1 MHITN
6 LIFKNFMGY
15 KQLTLPKKM
24 KQFPKG
30 LILISGKNSY
40 GKSTILEGVLFAF
53 FGSKIFRGR
62 NAASF
67 ITYGEEK
74 AELTIYL
81 TIDNIKYNIYR
92 KWGRTGATTT
102 KLFEWVKT
110 SYREIKS
117 FNIENF
123 FEISTEQALNT
134 VFVRQGEV
142 EELANKKGAE
152 LREMIIDL
160 FRLNIIDDALAFL
173 DRESKNAK
181 FNKEKLERK
190 RVPLDRIEKD
200 ITDVELENVELE
212 KKLTEN
218 IRLQKEHEQQISDF
232 PSDDLISKLGGLY
245 DQQKIL
251 EENSLAYKNDF
262 QRKIK
267 NTKLN
272 IKDFEPLS
280 KINEKISLLINE
292 ENDIKTL
299 KETLDKRREA
309 TYKGLGKTKG
319 RIDDSKKKIK
329 KMEESLLF
337 TTNENNAEVA
347 QCPTCQNELTKEHYN
362 EMVDN
367 FNKEIEVSQE
377 KVKSISKIIENLDLD
392 INGKQNKLDYVKKQ
406 ITVIQGLRNDYQNYQ
421 KKALDFNKAK
431 EETNLF
437 LAEHKTKFA
446 NTNPANIKTLSI
458 EKKKLSTELT
468 AIIKESKENRRKIE
482 GNLNKIVELRS
493 EVNQMKKLEKE
504 IGEFEID
511 IDHISKSK
519 ELVRRFVTEYMV
531 VKRLVKNIALTTNR
545 YIKDFTSGQYSDLTI
560 DLSGTK
566 KTGLSLKIRDN
577 FNGVLE
583 SIEVLS
589 GGDKTAL
596 GIALRLAISELMSKI
611 RPTKDS
617 PKKNPKIDILLLD
630 EPLAA
635 LDETRRERI
644 LKHLIK
650 SKTFSQIFLITH
662 TSIPTDIN
670 THKIIVS
677 KDHTTGISTA
687 VFKRENIA
695 IDSLLTP

>member
-1 MHITN
+1 
-6 LIFKNFMGY
+6 MGY

-24 KQFPKG
+24 NEFPKG

-53 FGSKIFRGR
+53 FGPKIFRGR

-74 AELTIYL
+74 AELTIYF
-81 TIDNIKYNIYR
+81 TIDSIKYNIYR
-92 KWGRTGATTT
+92 KWGRSGATTT

-110 SYREIKS
+110 SFREIKN

-160 FRLNIIDDALAFL
+160 FRLNIIDDALTFL
-173 DRESKNAK
+173 DRESKSAK
-181 FNKEKLERK
+181 INKENLERK
-190 RVPLDRIEKD
+190 RVPIDRIKKD
-200 ITDVELENVELE
+200 ITGVELENVELE
-212 KKLTEN
+212 KKLADN
-218 IRLQKEHEQQISDF
+218 NKAKKEHEQQISDF
-232 PSDDLISKLGGLY
+232 PSDDLISNLGSLY

-251 EENSLAYKNDF
+251 EENSLSYKNDF

-272 IKDFEPLS
+272 IKDFEPIS

-292 ENDIKTL
+292 ENDIKSL
-299 KETLDKRREA
+299 KVTLDKRREA

-329 KMEESLLF
+329 KMEDSLLF
-337 TTNENNAEVA
+337 TKNENNAEVA

-362 EMVDN
+362 E
-367 FNKEIEVSQE
+367 IG
-377 KVKSISKIIENLDLD
+377 NLDLE
-392 INGKQNKLDYVKKQ
+392 INEKQNKLDYVKKQ

-421 KKALDFNKAK
+421 QKTLDFDKAK
-431 EETNLF
+431 ERTNVF
-437 LAEHKTKFA
+437 LAEHKSKFA
-446 NTNPANIKTLSI
+446 NINPANIKMLLI
-458 EKKKLSTELT
+458 EKKKLNTELT
-468 AIIKESKENRRKIE
+468 AIIKESKENQKKIE
-482 GNLNKIVELRS
+482 GNLNRIVDLRG
-493 EVNQMKKLEKE
+493 EVKQMKKLEKD
-504 IGEFEID
+504 IGEFEIE
-511 IDHISKSK
+511 IDHISKAK

-531 VKRLVKNIALTTNR
+531 VKRLVKNIALTTNK

-596 GIALRLAISELMSKI
+596 GNALRLAISELMSKI
-611 RPTKDS
+611 RPTKES

-650 SKTFSQIFLITH
+650 SKIFSQIFLITH
-662 TSIPTDIN
+662 TSIPADIN
-670 THKIIVS
+670 AHKIIVS

-687 VFKRENIA
+687 IFKLEKIA
-695 IDSLLTP
+695 IDTLLN

>member
-1 MHITN
+1 MEPLLRN
-6 LIFKNFMGY
+6 CLN
-15 KQLTLPKKM
+15 
-24 KQFPKG
+24 G
-30 LILISGKNSY
+30 L
-40 GKSTILEGVLFAF
+40 
-53 FGSKIFRGR
+53 
-62 NAASF
+62 
-67 ITYGEEK
+67 
-74 AELTIYL
+74 
-81 TIDNIKYNIYR
+81 
-92 KWGRTGATTT
+92 
-102 KLFEWVKT
+102 KT
-110 SYREIKS
+110 SFREIKN

-160 FRLNIIDDALAFL
+160 FRLNIIDDALTFL
-173 DRESKNAK
+173 DRESKSAK
-181 FNKEKLERK
+181 INKENLERK
-190 RVPLDRIEKD
+190 RVPIDRIKKD
-200 ITDVELENVELE
+200 ITGVELENVELE
-212 KKLTEN
+212 KKLADN
-218 IRLQKEHEQQISDF
+218 NKAKKEHEQQISDF
-232 PSDDLISKLGGLY
+232 PSDDLISNLGSLY

-251 EENSLAYKNDF
+251 EENSLSYKNDF

-272 IKDFEPLS
+272 IKDFEPIS

-292 ENDIKTL
+292 ENDIKSL
-299 KETLDKRREA
+299 KVTLDKRREA

-329 KMEESLLF
+329 KMEDSLLF
-337 TTNENNAEVA
+337 TKNENNAEVA

-362 EMVDN
+362 EMVN
-367 FNKEIEVSQE
+367 EFNKEIEVSQE
-377 KVKSISKIIENLDLD
+377 KVKSIAKIIGNLDLE
-392 INGKQNKLDYVKKQ
+392 INEKQNKLDYVKKQ

-421 KKALDFNKAK
+421 QKTLDFDKAK
-431 EETNLF
+431 ERTNVF
-437 LAEHKTKFA
+437 LAEHKSKFA
-446 NTNPANIKTLSI
+446 NINPANIKMLLI
-458 EKKKLSTELT
+458 EKKKLNTELT
-468 AIIKESKENRRKIE
+468 AFIKESKENQKKIE
-482 GNLNKIVELRS
+482 GNLNRIVDLRG
-493 EVNQMKKLEKE
+493 EVKQMKKLEKD
-504 IGEFEID
+504 IGKFEID
-511 IDHISKSK
+511 IDHISKAK

-531 VKRLVKNIALTTNR
+531 VKRLVKNIALTTNK

-611 RPTKDS
+611 RPTKES

-662 TSIPTDIN
+662 TSIPADIN

-687 VFKRENIA
+687 AFKLEKIA
-695 IDSLLTP
+695 IDTLLN

>member
-6 LIFKNFMGY
+6 LTFKNFMGY
-15 KQLTLPKKM
+15 KKLTLPKNM
-24 KQFPKG
+24 KEFPKG

-53 FGSKIFRGR
+53 FGPKIFRGR

-67 ITYGEEK
+67 IAYGEEK
-74 AELTIYL
+74 AELTIYF

-92 KWGRTGATTT
+92 KWGRSGATTT

-110 SYREIKS
+110 SFREIKN

-181 FNKEKLERK
+181 FNKENLERK
-190 RVPLDRIEKD
+190 RVPIDRIKKD
-200 ITDVELENVELE
+200 ITGVELENVKLE
-212 KKLTEN
+212 KKLADN
-218 IRLQKEHEQQISDF
+218 NKAKKEHEQQISDF
-232 PSDDLISKLGGLY
+232 PSDDLILNLGSLY
-245 DQQKIL
+245 DQQKRL
-251 EENSLAYKNDF
+251 EENSLSYKNDF

-272 IKDFEPLS
+272 IKDFEPIS

-292 ENDIKTL
+292 ENDIKSL
-299 KETLDKRREA
+299 KVTFDKRREA

-329 KMEESLLF
+329 KMEDSLLF
-337 TTNENNAEVA
+337 TTNDNNAEVA

-362 EMVDN
+362 EMVN
-367 FNKEIEVSQE
+367 EFNKEIEVSQE
-377 KVKSISKIIENLDLD
+377 KVKSITKIIGNLDLE
-392 INGKQNKLDYVKKQ
+392 INEKQNKLDYVKKQ

-421 KKALDFNKAK
+421 QKALDFDKAK
-431 EETNLF
+431 ERTDVF
-437 LAEHKTKFA
+437 LAEHKSKFA
-446 NTNPANIKTLSI
+446 DINPANIKMLSI

-468 AIIKESKENRRKIE
+468 AIIKELKENQKKIE
-482 GNLNKIVELRS
+482 GNLNRIVDLRS
-493 EVNQMKKLEKE
+493 EVKQMKKLEEE

-511 IDHISKSK
+511 LDHISKAK

-531 VKRLVKNIALTTNR
+531 VKRLVKNIALTTNK
-545 YIKDFTSGQYSDLTI
+545 YIRDFTSGQYSDLTI

-566 KTGLSLKIRDN
+566 KTGLSLKIMDN

-596 GIALRLAISELMSKI
+596 GIALRFAISELMSKI
-611 RPTKDS
+611 RPTKES

-650 SKTFSQIFLITH
+650 SKIFSQIFLITH
-662 TSIPTDIN
+662 TAIPVDIN

-687 VFKRENIA
+687 VFKFEKIA
-695 IDSLLTP
+695 IDTLLN

>member
-1 MHITN
+1 
-6 LIFKNFMGY
+6 MGY
-15 KQLTLPKKM
+15 KQLTLPKNM
-24 KQFPKG
+24 KEFPKG

-53 FGSKIFRGR
+53 FGPKIFRGR

-67 ITYGEEK
+67 IAYGEEK
-74 AELTIYL
+74 AELTIYF

-92 KWGRTGATTT
+92 KWSQSGATST

-110 SYREIKS
+110 SFREIEN

-142 EELANKKGAE
+142 EELANKKGAD

-173 DRESKNAK
+173 DRESKDAK

-190 RVPLDRIEKD
+190 RVPIDRIEKD
-200 ITDVELENVELE
+200 ITGVELENVELE
-212 KKLTEN
+212 KKLTDN
-218 IRLQKEHEQQISDF
+218 IMSQKEHEQQISDF

-292 ENDIKTL
+292 ENNIKTL
-299 KETLDKRREA
+299 KVTLDKRREA

-337 TTNENNAEVA
+337 TTNENNTEIA

-362 EMVDN
+362 EMVDK
-367 FNKEIEVSQE
+367 FNSEIEVSQE
-377 KVKSISKIIENLDLD
+377 KIKSISKIIKNLDLD
-392 INGKQNKLDYVKKQ
+392 INEKQNKLDYVKKQ
-406 ITVIQGLRNDYQNYQ
+406 ITVIQGLRSDYQNYQ
-421 KKALDFNKAK
+421 KKALDFDKAK

-437 LAEHKTKFA
+437 LAEYKSKFA
-446 NTNPANIKTLSI
+446 NISPANIKILSI

-468 AIIKESKENRRKIE
+468 AIIKELNENQKKIE
-482 GNLNKIVELRS
+482 GNLDRIVDLRS
-493 EVNQMKKLEKE
+493 EVNQMKKLEKD

-511 IDHISKSK
+511 IDHISKAK

-531 VKRLVKNIALTTNR
+531 VKRLVKNIASTTNR

-662 TSIPTDIN
+662 TSIPADIN

-687 VFKRENIA
+687 VFKREVIA
-695 IDSLLTP
+695 IGSFMNP

>member
-1 MHITN
+1 
-6 LIFKNFMGY
+6 MGY
-15 KQLTLPKKM
+15 KQLTLPKNM
-24 KQFPKG
+24 KEFPKG

-53 FGSKIFRGR
+53 FGPKIFRGR

-67 ITYGEEK
+67 IAYGEEK
-74 AELTIYL
+74 AELTIYF

-92 KWGRTGATTT
+92 KWSQSGATST

-110 SYREIKS
+110 SFREIEN

-142 EELANKKGAE
+142 EELANKKGAD

-173 DRESKNAK
+173 DRESKDAK
-181 FNKEKLERK
+181 YNKEKLERK
-190 RVPLDRIEKD
+190 RVPIDRIEKD
-200 ITDVELENVELE
+200 ITGVELENVELE
-212 KKLTEN
+212 KKLTDN
-218 IRLQKEHEQQISDF
+218 IRSQKEHEQQISDF
-232 PSDDLISKLGGLY
+232 PSDDLISKLGSLY
-245 DQQKIL
+245 DRQNVL

-292 ENDIKTL
+292 ENDIKSR
-299 KETLDKRREA
+299 KVILDKRREA

-319 RIDDSKKKIK
+319 RLDDSKKKVK

-337 TTNENNAEVA
+337 MTNENKAEVA
-347 QCPTCQNELTKEHYN
+347 RCPTCQNELTKEHYD
-362 EMVDN
+362 EMVN
-367 FNKEIEVSQE
+367 EFNKEIEISQE
-377 KVKSISKIIENLDLD
+377 KVKSITKIIENLDLD
-392 INGKQNKLDYVKKQ
+392 INENQTKLEYVKKQ
-406 ITVIQGLRNDYQNYQ
+406 IIVIQGLRNDYQNYH
-421 KKALDFNKAK
+421 KKALEFDEAK
-431 EETNLF
+431 EETNVF
-437 LAEHKTKFA
+437 LTEHKSKFTD
-446 NTNPANIKTLSI
+446 TNPANIKMLSI
-458 EKKKLSTELT
+458 DKEKFKTKLT
-468 AIIKESKENRRKIE
+468 AIIKQLEENQKKIE
-482 GNLNKIVELRS
+482 RNLNRIVDLRG
-493 EVNQMKKLEKE
+493 EVTQMKKLEKD

-511 IDHISKSK
+511 IDHISKAK

-531 VKRLVKNIALTTNR
+531 VKRLVKNIALTTNK

-611 RPTKDS
+611 RPTKES

-662 TSIPTDIN
+662 TSIPADIN

-687 VFKRENIA
+687 VFKLEKIA
-695 IDSLLTP
+695 IDTLLN

>member
-1 MHITN
+1 
-6 LIFKNFMGY
+6 MGY
-15 KQLTLPKKM
+15 KQLTLPKKL
-24 KQFPKG
+24 KEFPKG

-67 ITYGEEK
+67 ITYGEDK
-74 AELTIYL
+74 AELTIYF

-92 KWGRTGATTT
+92 KWRRTGATTT

-110 SYREIKS
+110 SYREIKT
-117 FNIENF
+117 FNFENF

-181 FNKEKLERK
+181 FNKENLERK
-190 RVPLDRIEKD
+190 RVPIDRIEKD
-200 ITDVELENVELE
+200 ITDVEIENVELE
-212 KKLTEN
+212 KKLTDN
-218 IRLQKEHEQQISDF
+218 IMVQKEHEQQISDF

-280 KINEKISLLINE
+280 KINEEISLLINE
-292 ENDIKTL
+292 ENDIKAL
-299 KETLDKRREA
+299 RETLDKRREA

-329 KMEESLLF
+329 KMEDSLLF

-362 EMVDN
+362 EMVDK
-367 FNKEIEVSQE
+367 FNKEIEISQE

-421 KKALDFNKAK
+421 KKALDFDKAK
-431 EETNLF
+431 EETTVF
-437 LAEHKTKFA
+437 LAEHKSKFA
-446 NTNPANIKTLSI
+446 NINPANIKMLSI

-468 AIIKESKENRRKIE
+468 AIIKESKEKQKKIE
-482 GNLNKIVELRS
+482 GNLNRIVDLRS

-511 IDHISKSK
+511 IDHISKAK

-531 VKRLVKNIALTTNR
+531 VKRLVKNIALTTNK

-611 RPTKDS
+611 RPTKES

-650 SKTFSQIFLITH
+650 SKTFTQIFLITH

-695 IDSLLTP
+695 IDSLLNP

>member
-1 MHITN
+1 
-6 LIFKNFMGY
+6 MGY

-24 KQFPKG
+24 NEFPKG

-53 FGSKIFRGR
+53 FGPKIFRGR

-74 AELTIYL
+74 AELTIYF
-81 TIDNIKYNIYR
+81 TIDSIKYNIYR
-92 KWGRTGATTT
+92 KWGRSGATTT

-110 SYREIKS
+110 SFREIKN

-173 DRESKNAK
+173 DRESKSAK
-181 FNKEKLERK
+181 INKENLERK
-190 RVPLDRIEKD
+190 RVPIDRIKKD
-200 ITDVELENVELE
+200 ITGVELENVELE
-212 KKLTEN
+212 KKLADN
-218 IRLQKEHEQQISDF
+218 NKAKKEHEQQISDF
-232 PSDDLISKLGGLY
+232 PSDDLISNLGSLY

-251 EENSLAYKNDF
+251 EENSLSYKNDF

-272 IKDFEPLS
+272 IKDFEPIS

-292 ENDIKTL
+292 ENDIKSL
-299 KETLDKRREA
+299 KVTLDKRREA

-329 KMEESLLF
+329 KMEDSLLF
-337 TTNENNAEVA
+337 TKNENNAEVA

-362 EMVDN
+362 EMVN
-367 FNKEIEVSQE
+367 EFNKEIEVSQE
-377 KVKSISKIIENLDLD
+377 KVKSIAKIIGNLDLE
-392 INGKQNKLDYVKKQ
+392 INEKQNKLDYVKKQ

-421 KKALDFNKAK
+421 QKALDFDKAK
-431 EETNLF
+431 ERTNVF
-437 LAEHKTKFA
+437 LAEHKSKFA
-446 NTNPANIKTLSI
+446 NINPANIKMLSI

-468 AIIKESKENRRKIE
+468 AIIKESKENQKKIE
-482 GNLNKIVELRS
+482 GNLNRIVDLRG
-493 EVNQMKKLEKE
+493 EVKQMKKLEKD

-511 IDHISKSK
+511 IDHVSKAK

-531 VKRLVKNIALTTNR
+531 VKRLVKNIALTTNK

-566 KTGLSLKIRDN
+566 KTGLSLKIKDN

-611 RPTKDS
+611 RPTKES

-662 TSIPTDIN
+662 TSIPADIS

-687 VFKRENIA
+687 VFKLEKIA
-695 IDSLLTP
+695 IDTLLN

>member
-6 LIFKNFMGY
+6 LTFKNFMGY

-24 KQFPKG
+24 KEFPKG
-30 LILISGKNSY
+30 LVLISGKNSY

-53 FGSKIFRGR
+53 FGPKIFRGR

-67 ITYGEEK
+67 ITYGEDK
-74 AELTIYL
+74 AELTIYF

-110 SYREIKS
+110 SFREIKN

-142 EELANKKGAE
+142 EELANKKGAD

-181 FNKEKLERK
+181 FNKENLERK
-190 RVPLDRIEKD
+190 RVPIERIKKD
-200 ITDVELENVELE
+200 ITGVELENVELE
-212 KKLTEN
+212 KKIADNTKAK
-218 IRLQKEHEQQISDF
+218 KEHEQQISDF
-232 PSDDLISKLGGLY
+232 PSDDLISKLGSLY

-267 NTKLN
+267 NTNLN

-292 ENDIKTL
+292 ENDIKSR
-299 KETLDKRREA
+299 KVTLDKTREA

-329 KMEESLLF
+329 KMEDSLLF
-337 TTNENNAEVA
+337 TRNENNSEVA

-362 EMVDN
+362 EMVDK
-367 FNKEIEVSQE
+367 FNKQIKISLE
-377 KVKSISKIIENLDLD
+377 KVKSIAKIIEKLDLD

-421 KKALDFNKAK
+421 KKALDFDKAK
-431 EETNLF
+431 EGINVF
-437 LAEHKTKFA
+437 LAEHKSKF
-446 NTNPANIKTLSI
+446 TDINPANIKMLSI
-458 EKKKLSTELT
+458 EKKKLNIELT
-468 AIIKESKENRRKIE
+468 AIIKELKENQKKIE
-482 GNLNKIVELRS
+482 GNLNRIVDLRG
-493 EVNQMKKLEKE
+493 EVKQMKKLEKD
-504 IGEFEID
+504 IGEFEIE
-511 IDHISKSK
+511 IDHISKAK

-531 VKRLVKNIALTTNR
+531 VKRLVKNIALTTNK

-611 RPTKDS
+611 RPTKES

-650 SKTFSQIFLITH
+650 SKIFSQIFLITH
-662 TSIPTDIN
+662 TSIPADIN
-670 THKIIVS
+670 AHKIIVS

-687 VFKRENIA
+687 IFKLEKIA
-695 IDSLLTP
+695 IDTLLN